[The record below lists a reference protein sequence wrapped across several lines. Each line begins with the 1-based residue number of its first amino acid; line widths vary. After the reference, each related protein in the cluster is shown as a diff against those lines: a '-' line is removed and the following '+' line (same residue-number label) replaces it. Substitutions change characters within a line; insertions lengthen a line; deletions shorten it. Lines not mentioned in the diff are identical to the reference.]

1 VTHVLTFPLA
11 AWSGDYGVIDMALLS
26 VIRRWHFR
34 EGMPIREIERRTGL
48 SRNTI
53 RKYLRAGTVEPKFKV
68 SERPSK
74 LDPFAEKLSGW
85 LRIEAG
91 KSRKYKRTAKQMHV
105 DLVVLGYDGSYGR
118 VAAFVRA
125 WKAER
130 QREQQTS
137 GRGTFVPLIFAP
149 GEAFQFDWSE
159 DWAVL
164 AGERTK
170 LQVAHTKLSHSRA
183 FIVRA
188 YLLQTHE
195 MLFDAHHHA
204 FRVLGGVPR
213 RGIYDNMRT
222 AVDRVGTGKVRQV
235 NARFAAMASHYL
247 FEPEFCNPASGWE
260 KGQVEKNVQDARRRL
275 WQPLPSFPDLDTLN
289 AWLEKRCLE
298 QWGQI
303 THGNMPGTIAGVW
316 AQEVASLM
324 SLGRPFDGFVEHT
337 KRVSPTCLVHF
348 ERNRYSVPAS
358 FANRPVS
365 LRTYPDRIVI
375 AAEGQILCE
384 HVRIIERSHHLPGRT
399 VYDWRHYLAVI
410 QRKPGALRNGAPFAE
425 MPDAFRRL
433 QGHLLKRPGGD
444 REMVEILA
452 LVLQHDE
459 QAVLCAVELALD
471 ADVPTKTH
479 ILNLLHRLIDGKTTK
494 VAIIDAPQA
503 LSLHRE
509 PKANVERY
517 DTLRGKELRHAS

>member
-1 VTHVLTFPLA
+1 
-11 AWSGDYGVIDMALLS
+11 MALLS

-68 SERPSK
+68 PERPSK

-85 LRIEAG
+85 LEIEAG
-91 KSRKYKRTAKQMHV
+91 KSRKQKRTAKQMHS
-105 DLVVLGYDGSYGR
+105 DLVALGFEGSYGR
-118 VAAFVRA
+118 LAAFVRA
-125 WKAER
+125 WRADR
-130 QREQQTS
+130 QRDAQTS
-137 GRGTFVPLIFAP
+137 GRGTFVPLVFGP

-159 DWAVL
+159 DWAL
-164 AGERTK
+164 LGGERVK

-188 YLLQTHE
+188 YPLQTHE
-195 MLFDAHHHA
+195 MLFDAMTQA

-213 RGIYDNMRT
+213 RGIFDNMKT
-222 AVDRVGTGKVRQV
+222 AVDRIGLGKTRQV
-235 NARFAAMASHYL
+235 NVRFSAMDSHYL

-260 KGQVEKNVQDARRRL
+260 KGQIEKNVQDARRRL
-275 WQPLPSFPDLDTLN
+275 WQPTPSFPDLNALT
-289 AWLEKRCLE
+289 AWLEQRCIE
-298 QWGQI
+298 QWGEIQ
-303 THGNMPGTIAGVW
+303 HGVLHGTVADVQ
-316 AQEVASLM
+316 AQEVSSLM
-324 SLGRPFDGFVEHT
+324 PLGRPFDGFVEHT
-337 KRVSPTCLVHF
+337 KRVSPTCLVHL

-365 LRTYPDRIVI
+365 MRIYPERIVV

-384 HVRIIERSHHLPGRT
+384 HARIVNRSHHPGTT
-399 VYDWRHYLAVI
+399 VYNWRHYLAVI
-410 QRKPGALRNGAPFAE
+410 QRKPGALRNGAPFVD
-425 MPDAFRRL
+425 MPDGFRRL
-433 QGHLLKRPGGD
+433 QGHLLKRAGGD

-471 ADVPTKTH
+471 AGVPTKTH
-479 ILNLLHRLIDGKTTK
+479 ILNLLHRLIDGKADK
-494 VAIIDAPQA
+494 VARIGAPQA
-503 LSLHRE
+503 LSLQRE
-509 PKANVERY
+509 PEPNVERY
-517 DTLRGKELRHAS
+517 DALRGKELRNAQ